1 MPTTPMPETP
11 ELDQRV
17 HDHREALI
25 GLMAAAGAG
34 RCDDISS
41 GFIIDTDDILVDP

>member
-1 MPTTPMPETP
+1 MPETP

-25 GLMAAAGAG
+25 GLMAAAG

-41 GFIIDTDDILVDP
+41 GLIVDTDDILVDP